1 MKRMMLAAAAL
12 LVLTT
17 GLAHADERFVPK
29 GYVYAPGHT
38 KLPPVNSPAYKI
50 IMEADRRES
59 EIYTSKRLRADHED
73 WVIYNMER
81 EQIPPRNGW
90 RRY

>member
-1 MKRMMLAAAAL
+1 MKRVMLAAGAL
-12 LVLTT
+12 LVLAT
-17 GLAHADERFVPK
+17 GLAQADERFVPK
-29 GYVYAPGHT
+29 GYGYAPGHT
-38 KLPPVNSPAYKI
+38 QLPPVNSPAYKV

-59 EIYTSKRLRADHED
+59 EIHTTKRLRADHED
-73 WVIYNMER
+73 WMIYNMER